1 MGLKALR
8 KGYTPA
14 PYHRKDKEGT
24 HIALTKRAEEAAHYL
39 STVQWGQQADENN
52 PSRHNNGITEP
63 VDIKQGD
70 IEEDERNRAIKKLK
84 QRKCGGPDG
93 TSIELFKAMD
103 EGPRKEVLGILNKWW
118 SAEAIDKEALRA
130 RVVHIYKKGN
140 TSDLANYRPISLL
153 NTMYKI
159 FTVIVQETGID
170 SRTHGTQYGFRKARS
185 TQHAIHIIRRIL
197 EAGESTTNKLL
208 LVLLDW
214 EKAFDKLTR
223 EGLFTALERAN
234 LPPKIIRIIQA
245 IYANPEFQV
254 EIEGEASTWKA
265 QATGIRQ
272 GCPLSPYLFII
283 YMTIMFADVKDKMR
297 GCGHQHKSPGS

>member
-1 MGLKALR
+1 MNSWW
-8 KGYTPA
+8 T
-14 PYHRKDKEGT
+14 KE
-24 HIALTKRAEEAAHYL
+24 K
-39 STVQWGQQADENN
+39 
-52 PSRHNNGITEP
+52 
-63 VDIKQGD
+63 
-70 IEEDERNRAIKKLK
+70 
-84 QRKCGGPDG
+84 
-93 TSIELFKAMD
+93 
-103 EGPRKEVLGILNKWW
+103 
-118 SAEAIDKEALRA
+118 IDKEALQA
-130 RVVHIYKKGN
+130 RVVHLYKKGN
-140 TSDLANYRPISLL
+140 TSDMANYRPISLL
-153 NTMYKI
+153 NTLYKI
-159 FTVIVQETGID
+159 FASIIQNGLASGID
-170 SRTHGTQYGFRKARS
+170 KHMLNTQYGFRKARS

-223 EGLFTALERAN
+223 EGLFTALEN

-297 GCGHQHKSPGS
+297 GCGHQRKSPGS